1 MRNRGT
7 RLSASAR
14 LSTLGIMQVLES
26 CRCWNHAG
34 VGIMQ
39 VLESCT
45 CCARCQWRGVPK
57 DLWPKSTPADY
68 FGVTPAGGGTRPS
81 EGIVAQAGE
90 EHIFVP
96 LLRPS
101 DSAKVVFLGEGILQP
116 ARQPAEGT
124 LIDIVPE
131 AHRGLAYQMVVA
143 GAGACTKEFGI
154 APSVHEG
161 RIAPAESCV
170 RGADARASEL
180 RILEF
185 LAGIGV
191 DV

>member
-26 CRCWNHAG
+26 CRSWNHAG
-34 VGIMQ
+34 LGIMQVLESCRSWNHAGLGIMQ

-57 DLWPKSTPADY
+57 DPLPQSTLTAY

-90 EHIFVP
+90 EDIPVP
-96 LLRPS
+96 LRRPS
-101 DSAKVVFLGEGILQP
+101 DTIEAVFLGEGILQP

-124 LIDIVPE
+124 L
-131 AHRGLAYQMVVA
+131 
-143 GAGACTKEFGI
+143 
-154 APSVHEG
+154 
-161 RIAPAESCV
+161 
-170 RGADARASEL
+170 
-180 RILEF
+180 
-185 LAGIGV
+185 
-191 DV
+191 